1 MKFEKCC
8 QDRNTKKYHIY
19 HMPRPKDWD
28 KDVMD
33 AIQMLL
39 WYIPNIDSVQSFS
52 DDLIRSKAFE
62 NLTFDYVLDSLGMSY
77 KDVLFIRPGGEIFD
91 EYWDYYQ
98 GEVCTSCQKIIIVR
112 QKNKTKTED
121 LLRCI
126 RNAVAHGDFT
136 VVGDMFVGFNEHKG
150 EKKAIIK
157 IRPKN
162 LIRALTNIS
171 IQSEYNKAKLID
183 ANLRKNG
190 FKTQVEPKIVDKETK
205 RIYYLDILAE
215 KNGLK
220 YIVEIKDISYKTYL
234 SVSEFQRILASIE
247 KYRKA
252 LDDRNTKLVL
262 VIDEARL
269 TKDCWQIAEKYDDLI
284 VLDLNRLIDMPDTV
298 MDIFI

>member
-1 MKFEKCC
+1 
-8 QDRNTKKYHIY
+8 
-19 HMPRPKDWD
+19 MPRPKDWD
-28 KDVMD
+28 KDVID
-33 AIQMLL
+33 SIQMLL

-62 NLTFDYVLDSLGMSY
+62 NLTFDYVLDCLGMSK
-77 KDVLFIRPGGEIFD
+77 KDVLFIKPGGEIFD

-98 GEVCTSCQKIIIVR
+98 GEICTSCQKIIIVR
-112 QKNKTKTED
+112 QKYKTKTED

-162 LIRALTNIS
+162 LIRALSNIS

-190 FKTQVEPKIVDKETK
+190 FKTQIEPKIVDKETK

-215 KNGLK
+215 KDGLK

-234 SVSEFQRILASIE
+234 SLGEFQRILASIE

-252 LDDRNTKLVL
+252 LDDINTKLVL

-269 TKDCWQIAEKYDDLI
+269 TKDCWEIAKTYDDLI
-284 VLDLNRLIDMPDTV
+284 VLDLNRLIDMPDTI
-298 MDIFI
+298 MEIFA

>member
-1 MKFEKCC
+1 
-8 QDRNTKKYHIY
+8 
-19 HMPRPKDWD
+19 MPRPKDWD

-62 NLTFDYVLDSLGMSY
+62 NLTFDYVLDCLGMSY

-91 EYWDYYQ
+91 EYWDYYK

-162 LIRALTNIS
+162 LIRALSNIS

-205 RIYYLDILAE
+205 RFYYLDILAE
-215 KNGLK
+215 KDGFK
-220 YIVEIKDISYKTYL
+220 YIIEIKDISYKTYL

-269 TKDCWQIAEKYDDLI
+269 TKDCWEIAEKYDDLI

>member
-1 MKFEKCC
+1 M
-8 QDRNTKKYHIY
+8 
-19 HMPRPKDWD
+19 
-28 KDVMD
+28 
-33 AIQMLL
+33 
-39 WYIPNIDSVQSFS
+39 
-52 DDLIRSKAFE
+52 
-62 NLTFDYVLDSLGMSY
+62 TFDYVLDSLGMSY

-162 LIRALTNIS
+162 LIRALSNIS

-252 LDDRNTKLVL
+252 LDDRSTKLVL

-269 TKDCWQIAEKYDDLI
+269 TKECWQIAEKYDDLI

-298 MDIFI
+298 MDIFRW

>member
-62 NLTFDYVLDSLGMSY
+62 NLTFDYVLDSLGMSE

-91 EYWDYYQ
+91 EYWDYYK

-205 RIYYLDILAE
+205 KFYYLDILAE

-252 LDDRNTKLVL
+252 LDKEKTKLVL

-269 TKDCWQIAEKYDDLI
+269 TKECWQIAEKYDDLI

>member
-8 QDRNTKKYHIY
+8 SDRNTKKYQIY

-52 DDLIRSKAFE
+52 DNLIRSKAFE
-62 NLTFDYVLDSLGMSY
+62 NLTFDYVLDCLGMSK
-77 KDVLFIRPGGEIFD
+77 KDVLFIKPGGEIFD
-91 EYWDYYQ
+91 EYWNYYQ
-98 GEVCTSCQKIIIVR
+98 GEICTSCQKIIIVR
-112 QKNKTKTED
+112 QKSKTKTED

-183 ANLRKNG
+183 TNLRKNG

-247 KYRKA
+247 KYREA
-252 LDDRNTKLVL
+252 LNDRNTKLVL

>member
-1 MKFEKCC
+1 MKFDKCC
-8 QDRNTKKYHIY
+8 QDRNTKKYQIY

-52 DDLIRSKAFE
+52 DNLIRSKAFE

-171 IQSEYNKAKLID
+171 IQSEYNKVKLID

-215 KNGLK
+215 KDGLK

-234 SVSEFQRILASIE
+234 SLGEFTRILASIE

-252 LDDRNTKLVL
+252 LDQEKAKLVL

-269 TKDCWQIAEKYDDLI
+269 TKECWQIAEKYDDLI

>member
-62 NLTFDYVLDSLGMSY
+62 NLTFDYVLDSLGMNY

-298 MDIFI
+298 MDIFV

>member
-8 QDRNTKKYHIY
+8 PHRNTKKYQIY

-62 NLTFDYVLDSLGMSY
+62 NLTFAYVLDCLGMSE
-77 KDVLFIRPGGEIFD
+77 KDVLFIRAGGEIFD

-98 GEVCTSCQKIIIVR
+98 GEICTSCQKIILVR

-157 IRPKN
+157 IKPKN
-162 LIRALTNIS
+162 LIRALSNIS
-171 IQSEYNKAKLID
+171 IQGEYNKVRLID
-183 ANLRKNG
+183 ATLRKNG
-190 FKTQVEPKIVDKETK
+190 FKTQIEPKIIDKETK
-205 RIYYLDILAE
+205 RFYYLDILAE

-220 YIVEIKDISYKTYL
+220 YIIEIKDISYKTYL
-234 SVSEFQRILASIE
+234 KVNEFKEILASVE

-252 LDDRNTKLVL
+252 LDQENTKLVL
-262 VIDEARL
+262 VIDETRL
-269 TKDCWQIAEKYDDLI
+269 TKDCWEIAAGFDDLI
-284 VLDLNRLIDMPDTV
+284 VLDLNKLINMPEIV
-298 MDIFI
+298 KEIFT

>member
-1 MKFEKCC
+1 
-8 QDRNTKKYHIY
+8 
-19 HMPRPKDWD
+19 MPRPKDWD

-52 DDLIRSKAFE
+52 DNLIRSKAFE

-91 EYWDYYQ
+91 EYWDYYK

-162 LIRALTNIS
+162 LIRALNNIS

-252 LDDRNTKLVL
+252 IDDRNTKLVL

>member
-1 MKFEKCC
+1 
-8 QDRNTKKYHIY
+8 
-19 HMPRPKDWD
+19 MPRPKDWD

-62 NLTFDYVLDSLGMSY
+62 NLTFDYVLDCLGMSY

-162 LIRALTNIS
+162 LIRALSNIS

-234 SVSEFQRILASIE
+234 SLGEFMRILESVE

-252 LDDRNTKLVL
+252 LDQEKAKLVL

-269 TKDCWQIAEKYDDLI
+269 TKECWQIAEKYDDLI

>member
-1 MKFEKCC
+1 MNFDKCC
-8 QDRNTKKYHIY
+8 QKRKTEKYQIYHI
-19 HMPRPKDWD
+19 PRPKDWD
-28 KDVMD
+28 KDVID

-62 NLTFDYVLDSLGMSY
+62 NLTFDYVLDCLGMSY

-98 GEVCTSCQKIIIVR
+98 GEICTSCQKIIIVR

-126 RNAVAHGDFT
+126 RNSVAHGDFT
-136 VVGDMFVGFNEHKG
+136 VVGDMFVGFNKHKG

-162 LIRALTNIS
+162 LIRALSNIS
-171 IQSEYNKAKLID
+171 IQSEYNKSRLID
-183 ANLRKNG
+183 AILRKNG

-205 RIYYLDILAE
+205 KLYYLDILAE

-220 YIVEIKDISYKTYL
+220 YIVEIKDISYRTYL
-234 SVSEFQRILASIE
+234 SLSEFERILASIE
-247 KYRKA
+247 NYRKA
-252 LDDRNTKLVL
+252 LNDKSTKLVL

-269 TKDCWQIAEKYDDLI
+269 TKECWEIAESIHDLI
-284 VLDLNRLIDMPDTV
+284 VLDLNKLMNLPETV
-298 MDIFI
+298 MEIFS

>member
-1 MKFEKCC
+1 
-8 QDRNTKKYHIY
+8 
-19 HMPRPKDWD
+19 MPRPKDWD

-91 EYWDYYQ
+91 EYWDYYK

-171 IQSEYNKAKLID
+171 IQSEYNKVKLID

-215 KNGLK
+215 KDGLK

-252 LDDRNTKLVL
+252 LDDRSTKLVL

-269 TKDCWQIAEKYDDLI
+269 TKECWQIAEKYDDLI

-298 MDIFI
+298 MDIFR

>member
-1 MKFEKCC
+1 
-8 QDRNTKKYHIY
+8 
-19 HMPRPKDWD
+19 MPRPKDWD

-91 EYWDYYQ
+91 EYWDYYK

-162 LIRALTNIS
+162 LIRALSNIS

-205 RIYYLDILAE
+205 KFYYLDILAE
-215 KNGLK
+215 KDGLK

-234 SVSEFQRILASIE
+234 SVSELQRILASIE

-252 LDDRNTKLVL
+252 LDQEKTKLVL

>member
-1 MKFEKCC
+1 
-8 QDRNTKKYHIY
+8 
-19 HMPRPKDWD
+19 MPRPKDWD

-62 NLTFDYVLDSLGMSY
+62 NLTFDYILDCLGMSK
-77 KDVLFIRPGGEIFD
+77 KDVLFIRPGGVVFD

-98 GEVCTSCQKIIIVR
+98 DEICTSCQKIIIVR

-136 VVGDMFVGFNEHKG
+136 VVDDVFVGFNEHKG

-157 IRPKN
+157 IKPKN
-162 LIRALTNIS
+162 LIHALEMITIS
-171 IQSEYNKAKLID
+171 GEYNKTKLID
-183 ANLRKNG
+183 ATLRKNG
-190 FKTQVEPKIVDKETK
+190 FVTRLEPKLVDKESK
-205 RIYYLDILAE
+205 KIYFLDILAE
-215 KNGLK
+215 KDGIK
-220 YIVEIKDISYKTYL
+220 YIIEIKDISYKTYL
-234 SVSEFQRILASIE
+234 RVDEFERILASVE

-252 LDDRNTKLVL
+252 LDEESIKLVL
-262 VIDEARL
+262 VIDETRL
-269 TKDCWQIAEKYDDLI
+269 TKECWDIVRTIDDLI
-284 VLDLNRLIDMPDTV
+284 VLDLNKLVNMPDTV
-298 MDIFI
+298 KEIFV

>member
-1 MKFEKCC
+1 
-8 QDRNTKKYHIY
+8 
-19 HMPRPKDWD
+19 MPRPKDWD

-91 EYWDYYQ
+91 EYWDYYK

-162 LIRALTNIS
+162 LIRALSNIS

-234 SVSEFQRILASIE
+234 SLGEFMRILESVE

-252 LDDRNTKLVL
+252 LDQENTKLVL

-269 TKDCWQIAEKYDDLI
+269 TKECWEVAEKYDDLI
-284 VLDLNRLIDMPDTV
+284 VLDLNRLIDMPDAV
-298 MDIFI
+298 MDIFV

>member
-62 NLTFDYVLDSLGMSY
+62 NLTVDYVLDSLGMSY

-162 LIRALTNIS
+162 LIRALSNIS

-234 SVSEFQRILASIE
+234 SLGEFMRILESVE

-298 MDIFI
+298 KDIFI